1 MMSANFTSD
10 EPAHARDKIAP
21 MSNNEIIAILL
32 NVKPSQVEAVI
43 KLLDD
48 GNTVPFIARYR
59 KEMTGSLDDEQIRI
73 IADELTRLRA
83 MDERRATILASIE
96 EQGKLTDELRA
107 AIEAAATL
115 TALEDLYAPYKK
127 KRRTR
132 AMAAREKGLEPLADL
147 ILKQGSG
154 SLEKLAAKFLNDQ
167 VTSIEEALQG
177 ARDIVAETISDN
189 ANVRSTLRE
198 KSLKFSTVHSK
209 KIEDAADEKRVY
221 ESYYDFS
228 SRADRLLPHQ
238 ILAITRGE
246 KEGVLKVHVDI
257 PERDWLDAIQSEY
270 EQDILSPFA
279 DQLALAIQDCAERL
293 LLPAIERDVRREKG
307 ESADNHAIQVFASNL
322 RALLSQAP
330 LANHT
335 VLGID
340 PGFRTGCKVAV
351 VDSTGKL
358 LDTGTIYPHEP
369 KNDWQGAINTL
380 QDMINRHHVTLIT
393 IGNGTASRETEK
405 LVSEL
410 TRSTSQTKYLIVNEA
425 GASVYSA
432 SALARAEFPNL
443 DVSIRGAVSIAR
455 RAQDPLAELVKID
468 PKSIGVGMYQ
478 HDVDQSALNHALD
491 GVVESVVNHVGV
503 DVNTASPALLT
514 HVVGIGPKLAANIVA
529 HRDSNGSFKS
539 RAALKKVSGLG
550 PKAFEQAA
558 GFLRIRDGAN
568 PLDETAIH
576 PESYALAESIL
587 ALAGLKVDSPLENRI
602 PALESLLSTTTVE
615 ALAKELNCGVPTLK
629 DVLEQLVRPGR
640 DPRAD
645 TPTPILRSDVLKA
658 EDLVTGM
665 QLKGTVRNV
674 VDFGAFVDI
683 GVKQDGLLHRTQIP
697 NGTVLKVGD
706 IIDVEIQ
713 KIELE
718 RGRISL
724 GWNS

>member
-1 MMSANFTSD
+1 M
-10 EPAHARDKIAP
+10 PHDKIAP
-21 MSNNEIIAILL
+21 MSNTEIIATLL
-32 NVKPSQVEAVI
+32 KVKPSQVEAVI

-73 IADELTRLRA
+73 IADELTRLRGL
-83 MDERRATILASIE
+83 DERRAAILSSIE

-107 AIEAAATL
+107 AIEAAATM

-132 AMAAREKGLEPLADL
+132 AMVAREKGLEPLADL

-154 SLEKLAAKFLNDQ
+154 SVEKLAAKFLNEQ
-167 VTSIEEALQG
+167 VGSIEEALQG

-198 KSLKFSTVHSK
+198 KSLKFSTVYAK
-209 KIEDAADEKRVY
+209 KIEDAVDEKRVY
-221 ESYYDFS
+221 ESYYDFT
-228 SRADRLLPHQ
+228 SRVDRLLPHQ

-246 KEGVLKVHVDI
+246 KEGVLKVRVDI

-270 EQDILSPFA
+270 EQDIISPFA

-307 ESADNHAIQVFASNL
+307 EGADNHAIQVFASNL

-335 VLGID
+335 VLGLD

-405 LVSEL
+405 LVAEL
-410 TRSTSQTKYLIVNEA
+410 TRSKSQTKYLIVNEA

-514 HVVGIGPKLAANIVA
+514 HVVGIGPKLAENIVA
-529 HRDSNGSFKS
+529 HRDSNGPFKS

-558 GFLRIRDGAN
+558 GFLRIRAGSN

-576 PESYALAESIL
+576 PESYTLAESIL
-587 ALAGLKVDSPLENRI
+587 ARAGLKVDSPLEKRI
-602 PALESLLSTTTVE
+602 HAVESLTSKTTVE

-640 DPRAD
+640 DPRSD

-724 GWNS
+724 GWVSKRD